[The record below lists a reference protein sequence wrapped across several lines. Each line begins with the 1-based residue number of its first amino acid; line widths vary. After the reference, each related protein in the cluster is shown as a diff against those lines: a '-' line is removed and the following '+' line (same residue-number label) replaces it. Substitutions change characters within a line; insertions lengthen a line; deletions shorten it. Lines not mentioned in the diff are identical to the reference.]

1 MPCLAGDLL
10 VSLPVCF
17 HHSPLERIAVSS
29 QDQQIMFIFPGQ
41 GSQYVGMGSDLIRD
55 FPIARQL
62 YEQANDILGYDLVKL
77 CQEGPE
83 EKLKLTRYTQPA
95 LLVHSLACLNIFR
108 ELTGHQVNPVIT
120 GGHSLGEYCALVAA
134 GALNFETAL
143 RLVQK
148 RGECMA
154 DYGSGEMLAFP
165 LHLDNIQP
173 LAEKHYC
180 VVAARNL
187 LDQIVVGGLGEDLDR
202 LTADAHTHFPRKRPT
217 RLKTEGAF
225 HTFYMI
231 TAALHFR
238 PALDAAEMDTPTI
251 RILSNNTG
259 GYHDPDPAAIKT
271 RLFFQL
277 FHPVHWIDNLEMA
290 FHDGIT
296 CIVEFGGGLGS
307 DPNPEDKR
315 PNLESMIKKA
325 LRGSDFGAHY
335 HAAIN
340 SRTLRETAEALRP

>member
-1 MPCLAGDLL
+1 M
-10 VSLPVCF
+10 
-17 HHSPLERIAVSS
+17 SS
-29 QDQQIMFIFPGQ
+29 KDQQIMFVFPGQ

-55 FPIARQL
+55 FPVAKRL
-62 YEQANDILGYDLVKL
+62 YEQANEIVGYDLLKL
-77 CQEGPE
+77 SLEGPE
-83 EKLKLTRYTQPA
+83 EDLKLTRHTQPV
-95 LLVHSLACLNIFR
+95 LLTHSLACLDIFR
-108 ELTGHQVNPVIT
+108 ELTDGRVKPILA

-134 GALNFETAL
+134 GALDFETAL

-148 RGECMA
+148 RGDCMGT
-154 DYGSGEMLAFP
+154 YGAGEMLAFP

-187 LDQIVVGGLGEDLDR
+187 PDQTVIGGLGEDLDR
-202 LTADAHTHFPRKRPT
+202 LTEEAHALFPRKRPA

-238 PALDAAEMDTPTI
+238 PFLDAAKMSAPSV
-251 RILSNNTG
+251 RVLSNCSG
-259 GYHDPDPAAIKT
+259 AYHDPDPAAIKT

-277 FHPVHWIDNLEMA
+277 FHPVNWIDNLEKA
-290 FHDGIT
+290 FHDGINT
-296 CIVEFGGGLGS
+296 IVEFGGGLGS
-307 DPNPEDKR
+307 GPSPEDKR
-315 PNLESMIKKA
+315 PNLEGMIKKA
-325 LRGSDFGAHY
+325 LRGSDFSAHY

-340 SRTLRETAEALRP
+340 SQTLRETAEALRP

>member
-1 MPCLAGDLL
+1 M
-10 VSLPVCF
+10 
-17 HHSPLERIAVSS
+17 SS
-29 QDQQIMFIFPGQ
+29 HDPQIMFVFPGQ

-62 YEQANDILGYDLVKL
+62 YEQANDLLGYDLVKL

-83 EKLKLTRYTQPA
+83 EELRLTRYTQPA

-108 ELTGHQVNPVIT
+108 ELTEHQVQPVLAA
-120 GGHSLGEYCALVAA
+120 GHSLGEYCALVAA
-134 GALNFETAL
+134 GTLSFETAL

-148 RGECMA
+148 RGECMGT
-154 DYGSGEMLAFP
+154 YGNGEMLAFP

-187 LDQIVVGGLGEDLDR
+187 LDQTVVGGLSEDLDR
-202 LTADAHTHFPRKRPT
+202 LTEDALTHFPRKRPT

-238 PALDAAEMDTPTI
+238 PVLDAAEMNVPTI
-251 RILSNNTG
+251 RVLSNNTG
-259 GYHDPDPAAIKT
+259 VYHDPDPAAIKT

-277 FHPVHWIDNLEMA
+277 FHPVNWIGNLDTA

-296 CIVEFGGGLGS
+296 TVVEFGGGLGS
-307 DPNPEDKR
+307 GPNPEDKR

-325 LRGSDFGAHY
+325 LRGSDFSAHY

-340 SRTLRETAEALRP
+340 SQTLREAAKALRS